1 MSIETGVL
9 ISLDGQPIHWH
20 LPPGRSCGYLPDSR
34 DLWNI
39 IWDNRNI
46 LDGFAH
52 SHPGFGIPTSSD
64 EDVTTFAA
72 IESALGRNLKWWIT
86 SANNTI
92 LLIRIGDNYQPDF
105 VTQEPNW
112 IRKLRELSGFNPDVS

>member
-9 ISLDGQPIHWH
+9 ISFDGHPIHWH

-34 DLWNI
+34 DLWDI
-39 IWDNRNI
+39 IWENRAS

-52 SHPGFGIPTSSD
+52 SHPGFGIPSPSH

-72 IESALGRNLKWWIT
+72 VELALGRNLKWWIT
-86 SANNTI
+86 SANSTI
-92 LLIRIGDNYQPDF
+92 LLVRIGNNYQPDF
-105 VTQEPNW
+105 VSQEPNW
-112 IRKLRELSGFNPDVS
+112 IRKLRELSGFNPYVS